1 MSLHLLD
8 WQKSSIRSNEI
19 ALESSIAAL
28 KSEITDLE
36 KLIHGKQDIQD
47 DAIRLDE
54 TMSDSIEAKGKKDK
68 SAMHAETTSNILHFQ
83 VLNERLM
90 REQIEQKFP
99 ASMRWVLR
107 MQPENNLFLGIRD
120 IDIESITAK
129 FDIKGREG
137 GIRLHVYDVEA
148 AISVYELKICG
159 STQTA
164 KMLSNILSPTRIDLK
179 VYGEWLM
186 PLIFDKKAQAWT
198 VSKNAIFKLK
208 IQKSVGGV
216 SAIKLRQVN
225 ILVVEYI
232 STKVIKDAI
241 ISSLPIQIGDLCA
254 R

>member
-1 MSLHLLD
+1 MLPKTVKNISSQLLD
-8 WQKSSIRSNEI
+8 WQKSNMRSNEI

-28 KSEITDLE
+28 KSEIADLE
-36 KLIHGKQDIQD
+36 KLIHGKQGIQD
-47 DAIRLDE
+47 DAIRLNE
-54 TMSDSIEAKGKKDK
+54 TISDTIETNEKKDK
-68 SAMHAETTSNILHFQ
+68 STMHKETAANIQHFQ
-83 VLNERLM
+83 VLNEQLM

-107 MQPENNLFLGIRD
+107 MQPEKNLFIGIRD

-129 FDIKGREG
+129 FDIKGRKG

-186 PLIFDKKAQAWT
+186 PLILTK
-198 VSKNAIFKLK
+198 
-208 IQKSVGGV
+208 
-216 SAIKLRQVN
+216 KLRHGQCQRR
-225 ILVVEYI
+225 LYL
-232 STKVIKDAI
+232 
-241 ISSLPIQIGDLCA
+241 SSK
-254 R
+254 

>member
-1 MSLHLLD
+1 MH
-8 WQKSSIRSNEI
+8 KET
-19 ALESSIAAL
+19 AA
-28 KSEITDLE
+28 
-36 KLIHGKQDIQD
+36 
-47 DAIRLDE
+47 
-54 TMSDSIEAKGKKDK
+54 
-68 SAMHAETTSNILHFQ
+68 NILHFQ

-107 MQPENNLFLGIRD
+107 MQPEKNLFLGIRD

-129 FDIKGREG
+129 FDIKGRKG

-198 VSKNAIFKLK
+198 VSKRLY
-208 IQKSVGGV
+208 
-216 SAIKLRQVN
+216 L
-225 ILVVEYI
+225 
-232 STKVIKDAI
+232 
-241 ISSLPIQIGDLCA
+241 SSK
-254 R
+254 

>member
-1 MSLHLLD
+1 MKPLVIH
-8 WQKSSIRSNEI
+8 RNEKRKTNQRCT
-19 ALESSIAAL
+19 ETAAN
-28 KSEITDLE
+28 
-36 KLIHGKQDIQD
+36 IQ
-47 DAIRLDE
+47 
-54 TMSDSIEAKGKKDK
+54 
-68 SAMHAETTSNILHFQ
+68 HFQ
-83 VLNERLM
+83 VLNEQLM

-107 MQPENNLFLGIRD
+107 MQPEKNLFLGIRD

-129 FDIKGREG
+129 FDIKGRKG

-198 VSKNAIFKLK
+198 VSKKAIFKLK
-208 IQKSVGGV
+208 IKNPLVGYQ
-216 SAIKLRQVN
+216 L
-225 ILVVEYI
+225 
-232 STKVIKDAI
+232 
-241 ISSLPIQIGDLCA
+241 SSFQTS
-254 R
+254 